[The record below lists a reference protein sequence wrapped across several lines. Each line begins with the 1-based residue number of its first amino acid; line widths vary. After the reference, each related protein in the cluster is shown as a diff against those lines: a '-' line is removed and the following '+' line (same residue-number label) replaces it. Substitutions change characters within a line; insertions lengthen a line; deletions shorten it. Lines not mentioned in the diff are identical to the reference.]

1 MPPVSRSG
9 CWPRAFAFRRGFV
22 TLTAHADHFA
32 GNAARRSAQFLR
44 RPTPPRKKPT
54 QLEGGCRQG
63 DHERRDGGIAL
74 PRPAK
79 LAGLWYAGGIPLPRG
94 NVKNAVESVLV
105 LAIEMTGS
113 TLRRRGAHR
122 AVLTSLLAAAL
133 TTGCGPTEQQPM
145 HTELS
150 NQGKICLY
158 PAGENTGVPAV
169 ADTTPRSYAI
179 DQPVNIAV
187 QFPGCLSSSCTQDR
201 MASCTVAGA
210 SGALQVTSSG
220 TYTTINAATCTTDCG
235 FLIARCQTPALPAG
249 TTTFQHGTTT
259 LTVTL
264 PFNGPAPCAGD
275 PVP

>member
-1 MPPVSRSG
+1 
-9 CWPRAFAFRRGFV
+9 
-22 TLTAHADHFA
+22 
-32 GNAARRSAQFLR
+32 
-44 RPTPPRKKPT
+44 
-54 QLEGGCRQG
+54 
-63 DHERRDGGIAL
+63 
-74 PRPAK
+74 
-79 LAGLWYAGGIPLPRG
+79 
-94 NVKNAVESVLV
+94 
-105 LAIEMTGS
+105 
-113 TLRRRGAHR
+113 
-122 AVLTSLLAAAL
+122 
-133 TTGCGPTEQQPM
+133 M

-169 ADTTPRSYAI
+169 ADTTLRSYAI
-179 DQPVNIAV
+179 DQPVNVAV
-187 QFPGCLSSSCTQDR
+187 QFPACLSSSCTQDR

-220 TYTTINAATCTTDCG
+220 SYTTINAAMCTTDCG

-264 PFNGPAPCAGD
+264 PFTGPAPCAGD